1 MGTDPNFLV
10 TLLCAIVLPLIVM
23 FNVRDRHAP
32 SSPLS
37 AYMWR
42 EQPLLWTLGLV
53 FLSVLALFSMID
65 LAVKAGWISGGA
77 GKAVVPWLG
86 LPLLAL
92 SIAVVVLA
100 LRAVRQA
107 VRKDR
112 QADTR

>member
-1 MGTDPNFLV
+1 MGTDADFLV

-65 LAVKAGWISGGA
+65 LAVQAGLISGVL
-77 GKAVVPWLG
+77 GKAALPWLG

-107 VRKDR
+107 VGKGR
-112 QADTR
+112 